1 MGAKSGRFL
10 ADDLASGSVRS
21 QLHGL
26 KDAQEVFWH
35 QNGTEQSFPLCFE
48 YPNSGSLQCWSFVL
62 LLGLSIFF
70 SSQTR
75 RYNNDIHYSKSTLDN
90 VPIPT
95 LCSPQFEC
103 IFEIKVPNLELHVAG
118 AVLSWDNQSRPEI
131 PPFLPSHFLTSTPI
145 FNSKL
150 TIVLLHLLPLSTPRS
165 FTLQCRSKFR
175 FLYTQQNA
183 TSVANELWILD
194 WIVFAIQQTIDLR
207 LSYFQITKHTQYLA
221 VSSAWACQR
230 LLSYRQKLPPLAIQP
245 YAEELA

>member
-1 MGAKSGRFL
+1 VVKFALAKHFPGLQEIVQRFGQAPCSIHGWCIFLAFFWRVEMIFSYFAWVWATREFVGPFWLEYQSLVGVEISMGAKSGRFL

-95 LCSPQFEC
+95 LCSP
-103 IFEIKVPNLELHVAG
+103 
-118 AVLSWDNQSRPEI
+118 
-131 PPFLPSHFLTSTPI
+131 
-145 FNSKL
+145 
-150 TIVLLHLLPLSTPRS
+150 
-165 FTLQCRSKFR
+165 
-175 FLYTQQNA
+175 
-183 TSVANELWILD
+183 
-194 WIVFAIQQTIDLR
+194 
-207 LSYFQITKHTQYLA
+207 
-221 VSSAWACQR
+221 
-230 LLSYRQKLPPLAIQP
+230 
-245 YAEELA
+245 